1 MSWNPHAHGYLL
13 LLLALTGALLLGMT
27 DAPYPYVREG
37 VVTAVMVFVLV
48 KVFDRPT
55 YRILSLVT
63 GLLVLGSLWLL
74 RVVPNMEARRLEIL
88 IHLGMVIFFALAVSM
103 VLRHLFERRA
113 VRIDD
118 ILGTLCGYLLA
129 AMAFANLYSAISLIV
144 PEAFFL
150 QDVAHPD
157 FARWYVRESTFLYFS
172 LATITTIGYGDI
184 TPLAPTAR
192 SVATLEG
199 VFGQF
204 YIAVVVAQLVGSK
217 LAEASARG
225 GDGRH

>member
-1 MSWNPHAHGYLL
+1 MSWNLRAHGYLL
-13 LLLALTGALLLGMT
+13 LLLALTGALVLSMT

-37 VVTAVMVFVLV
+37 VVTAVMAFVFA

-55 YRILSLVT
+55 SRIFSLVT
-63 GLLVLGSLWLL
+63 GLIVLGSLWLL
-74 RVVPNMEARRLEIL
+74 RVAPNLEARRLEIL

-129 AMAFANLYSAISLIV
+129 AMAFGNLYSAISLIV
-144 PEAFFL
+144 PQAFFL

-157 FARWYVRESTFLYFS
+157 FSQWHVREATFVYFS
-172 LATITTIGYGDI
+172 LTTLTTVAYGDVM
-184 TPLAPTAR
+184 PLAPAAR
-192 SVATLEG
+192 SVASLEG

-217 LAEASARG
+217 LAETSAHG
-225 GDGRH
+225 GSDRH

>member
-1 MSWNPHAHGYLL
+1 MSLNPRAHGYLL
-13 LLLALTGALLLGMT
+13 LLLALTGALVLGMT

-37 VVTAVMVFVLV
+37 VATATMAFVFVKL
-48 KVFDRPT
+48 FDRPT
-55 YRILSLVT
+55 YRIFSLVT
-63 GLLVLGSLWLL
+63 ALLVLGSLWLL
-74 RVVPNMEARRLEIL
+74 RVMPNLEARRLEIL

-103 VLRHLFERRA
+103 VLRHLLERRA

-129 AMAFANLYSAISLIV
+129 AMAFANLYSAIALIV

-150 QDVAHPD
+150 QGVAHPA
-157 FARWYVRESTFLYFS
+157 FAQWHVRESTFLYFS
-172 LATITTIGYGDI
+172 LITITTIGYGDV
-184 TPLAPTAR
+184 TPLAPAAR
-192 SVATLEG
+192 SVAALEG

-217 LAEASARG
+217 LAEATARG
-225 GDGRH
+225 NGSR

>member
-1 MSWNPHAHGYLL
+1 MSWNPRAHGYLL
-13 LLLALTGALLLGMT
+13 LLLALTGQIVLGIT

-48 KVFDRPT
+48 KVFDRPA
-55 YRILSLVT
+55 YRIFSLVT
-63 GLLVLGSLWLL
+63 GLLVLGSLWVL
-74 RVVPNMEARRLEIL
+74 RVTPNLEARPLEIG
-88 IHLGMVIFFALAVSM
+88 IHLGMVIFFALAVSV

-118 ILGTLCGYLLA
+118 ILGTMCGYLLA
-129 AMAFANLYSAISLIV
+129 AMAFANLYSAISLVV
-144 PEAFFL
+144 PEAFLL
-150 QDVAHPD
+150 QGVAHPA
-157 FARWYVRESTFLYFS
+157 FAHWYVRESTFLYFS
-172 LATITTIGYGDI
+172 LTTITTVAYGDVMPI
-184 TPLAPTAR
+184 APTAR
-192 SVATLEG
+192 SVASLEG

-225 GDGRH
+225 GNEHH

>member
-157 FARWYVRESTFLYFS
+157 FAHWYVRESTFLYFS

>member
-1 MSWNPHAHGYLL
+1 MAF
-13 LLLALTGALLLGMT
+13 
-27 DAPYPYVREG
+27 
-37 VVTAVMVFVLV
+37 VFV

-55 YRILSLVT
+55 YRIFSLVT
-63 GLLVLGSLWLL
+63 GVLVLGSLWLL
-74 RVVPNMEARRLEIL
+74 RVAPNLEARRLEIG

-150 QDVAHPD
+150 QGVAHPD
-157 FARWYVRESTFLYFS
+157 FSQWHVRESTFLYFS
-172 LATITTIGYGDI
+172 LTTITTIAYGDV
-184 TPLAPTAR
+184 TPLAPAATECR
-192 SVATLEG
+192 VA
-199 VFGQF
+199 
-204 YIAVVVAQLVGSK
+204 
-217 LAEASARG
+217 
-225 GDGRH
+225 

>member
-1 MSWNPHAHGYLL
+1 MSWNPRAHGYLL
-13 LLLALTGALLLGMT
+13 LLLALTGQIVLGIT

-48 KVFDRPT
+48 KVFDRPA
-55 YRILSLVT
+55 YRIFSLVT
-63 GLLVLGSLWLL
+63 GVFVLGSLWVL
-74 RVVPNMEARRLEIL
+74 RVAPNLEARPVEIL
-88 IHLGMVIFFALAVSM
+88 MHLGMAIFFALAVSM

-150 QDVAHPD
+150 QGVTHPD
-157 FARWYVRESTFLYFS
+157 FSRFYVRESTFLYFS
-172 LATITTIGYGDI
+172 LTTITTVAFGDVM
-184 TPLAPTAR
+184 PLAPAAR
-192 SVATLEG
+192 SVASLEG

-217 LAEASARG
+217 LAEASSRG
-225 GDGRH
+225 GNDRH